1 MPTRKLRLFGIQ
13 PVRRDVMIQRL
24 RLCLEVG
31 VAQGLQAPWHRPR
44 SEVAPSLQRI
54 GNILGKLGFKIV
66 GGVVFADIVD
76 RSVERHQ
83 RTPSMARM
91 SRVVGWSA
99 ASKWA
104 SLQFRLRS

>member
-1 MPTRKLRLFGIQ
+1 MPTRKLRLFGIR
-13 PVRRDVMIQRL
+13 PMRRDVMVQRL

-31 VAQGLQAPWHRPR
+31 VAQGLQAPWYRPR
-44 SEVAPSLQRI
+44 AEVAPGLHRI
-54 GNILGKLGFKIV
+54 GDVLGELGFEIV

-99 ASKWA
+99 ASKCA
-104 SLQFRLRS
+104 SLQFRL